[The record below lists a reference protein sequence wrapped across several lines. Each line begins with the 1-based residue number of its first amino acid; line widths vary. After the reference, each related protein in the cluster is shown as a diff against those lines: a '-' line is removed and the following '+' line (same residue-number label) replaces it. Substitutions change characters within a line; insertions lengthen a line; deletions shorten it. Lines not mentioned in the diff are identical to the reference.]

1 MTVQSLHLILLDD
14 DPTLRCSV
22 IGFSSAIKDAC
33 AIEMPLLSPPAR
45 HLLAH
50 PIAFAHQVLR
60 GFGKNQGMLLAG
72 AVAYYA
78 LLSVLPLLI
87 LMVVILS
94 NLLDQAVL
102 LETIGHYLEWLVPSQ
117 SSSVLADISGFLD
130 QSAAIGIVLLGTLL
144 FFSSLAFSVLEK
156 AMAIIFAHRGRAEQR
171 HFLVSAVLPYCFVL
185 LLGITLLVLTVASV
199 AIQAMAHERIEL
211 LGQVWSLAGLSG
223 ELLYLL
229 GLGMET
235 FILSM
240 LYLIVP
246 VGRTRWRHA
255 LVGGFTAALLWEILR
270 HGLIWYFATL
280 SKASIV
286 YGSLST
292 AVVALLSMEIAA
304 ALFLLGA
311 QVIAEYEQLGARQG

>member
-1 MTVQSLHLILLDD
+1 ML
-14 DPTLRCSV
+14 
-22 IGFSSAIKDAC
+22 
-33 AIEMPLLSPPAR
+33 LLSPSAR
-45 HLLAH
+45 YLLTH
-50 PIAFAHQVLR
+50 PIVFTWHVLR
-60 GFGKNQGMLLAG
+60 GFGQNQGMLLAG

-87 LMVVILS
+87 LAVIVLAH
-94 NLLDQAVL
+94 LVDQAVL

-117 SSSVLADISGFLD
+117 SNAVLADISGFLE
-130 QSAAIGIVLLGTLL
+130 QRAAIGVVLFGTML

-185 LLGITLLVLTVASV
+185 LLGIALLALTVASAAV
-199 AIQAMAHERIEL
+199 QAMARESIHV
-211 LGQVWSLAGLSG
+211 LGQVWSLGGISG

-235 FILSM
+235 FILTM

-246 VGRTRWRHA
+246 VGRTRLRHA
-255 LVGGFTAALLWEILR
+255 LVGGFAAAVLWEILR

-280 SKASIV
+280 SKANIV

-304 ALFLLGA
+304 ALLLLGA
-311 QVIAEYEQLGARQG
+311 QVIAEYEQLASGADPASPAR